1 MMAPTTDPTVALLTP
16 NILADIEK
24 VLAAAYPHEGC
35 GIIVETPAGEPK
47 VLVSTN
53 LTEHMRDVDPDFYTR
68 GAEDGYVL
76 DTRLIVQAE
85 RREEVLRVI
94 FHSHP
99 DVGAYFSEEDHRK
112 AVVDWGD
119 GAEPAYPDV
128 DYLVTA
134 VNQGVVAEHVLFRY
148 DNDQRRFVDVA
159 RQAPTQRNDA

>member
-1 MMAPTTDPTVALLTP
+1 MTTAQDPIVALLTP
-16 NILADIEK
+16 S
-24 VLAAAYPHEGC
+24 VLAEIEAVLTAAYPHEGC

-53 LTEHMRDVDPDFYTR
+53 LTEHMRDVDPDYYTR
-68 GAEDGYVL
+68 GAEEGYVL

-85 RREEVLRVI
+85 RRDEVLRVI

-119 GAEPAYPDV
+119 GPEPAYPDV

-134 VNQGVVAEHVLFRY
+134 VNKGVVAEHVLFRY
-148 DNDQRRFVDVA
+148 ESGAGGFVDVA
-159 RQAPTQRNDA
+159 RQAPARDNT

>member
-1 MMAPTTDPTVALLTP
+1 MATATDPTVALLIP
-16 NILADIEK
+16 R
-24 VLAAAYPHEGC
+24 VLAEIEAVLAKAYPHEGC
-35 GIIVETPAGEPK
+35 GIIVETPTGDPK

-53 LTEHMRDVDPDFYTR
+53 LTEHMRDVDPDYYTR
-68 GAEDGYVL
+68 GAEEGYVL

-85 RREEVLRVI
+85 RRDEALRVI

-119 GAEPAYPDV
+119 GPEPAYPGV

-134 VNQGVVAEHVLFRY
+134 VNRGVVAEHVLFRY
-148 DNDQRRFVDVA
+148 DEAQRRFVDVA
-159 RQAPTQRNDA
+159 RHAPTNEGEA